1 MTIDE
6 IIAALM
12 ASHRADLESI
22 RTYITWIQ
30 LRKRI
35 YARFYFQ
42 AHWLK
47 TVSQKQRASRAH
59 WVSPKTL

>member
-1 MTIDE
+1 MTIEE

-12 ASHRADLESI
+12 SSHRADLESV
-22 RTYITWIQ
+22 RTYITWI
-30 LRKRI
+30 RIRRRI

-47 TVSQKQRASRAH
+47 KSTGQSPASRAH
-59 WVSPKTL
+59 WL

>member
-1 MTIDE
+1 MTIEE

-12 ASHRADLESI
+12 SSHRADLESI
-22 RTYITWIQ
+22 RTYITWI
-30 LRKRI
+30 RIRRRI

-47 TVSQKQRASRAH
+47 EATKKPAAIQAH
-59 WVSPKTL
+59 WL

>member
-1 MTIDE
+1 MTINE

-12 ASHRADLESI
+12 ASHRADLENI
-22 RTYITWIQ
+22 RTYITWIR
-30 LRKRI
+30 LRRRI

-47 TVSQKQRASRAH
+47 DSTWKPSASRAH
-59 WVSPKTL
+59 WV